1 MASYTE
7 NILLTLRGQSDPV
20 EVESFNRDNEII
32 DELLAP
38 VAVDYAVVRSAAR
51 INSYNVMKA
60 IRAVSYGGIDVPEK
74 NAMFFGDFDSEA
86 YAASEDA
93 LHCTEKHGY
102 MFSVS
107 KGSSFANGNAGDV
120 GTEMN
125 KGAAFSFEA
134 PISGYITAIEVDVKA
149 TNGASNCYIREL
161 IVGDSAKKTITIGQM
176 TGTRSTLTY
185 TFSTPVAVHKGDI
198 ISGTLRTGSDG
209 YYGEAYGAVL
219 GEPYVKFS
227 CTPATQTGWIQTEIE
242 PLGSM
247 GHNETRTYIQCL
259 KDENGKIR
267 ASLIDEAGNEVELEQ
282 VGSRTTVTKDGNT
295 CVELCFTA
303 PFAKEAAALKICVD
317 AGNGYADIYN
327 YAVTVL

>member
-7 NILLTLRGQSDPV
+7 NILLTLRDPADPV

-32 DELLAP
+32 DKILAP

-60 IRAVSYGGIDVPEK
+60 IRAASYGGIDVPEK

-86 YAASEDA
+86 YAASEEA

-102 MFSVS
+102 LFSVS

-149 TNGASNCYIREL
+149 TNGANNCYIREL
-161 IVGDSAKKTITIGQM
+161 IVGDSAKKTITMGQM

-185 TFSTPVAVHKGDI
+185 SYSAPVAVHKGDI

-209 YYGEAYGAVL
+209 YYGEAYGTVL
-219 GEPYVKFS
+219 GEPYVKFY
-227 CTPATQTGWIQTEIE
+227 CTPAPQAGWLKTELE
-242 PLGSM
+242 SLGSM
-247 GHNETRTYIQCL
+247 GHSEARAYVQCL
-259 KDENGKIR
+259 KDENG
-267 ASLIDEAGNEVELEQ
+267 EVEAYLVDEDGEELALEQ

-295 CVELCFTA
+295 CIELCFTV
-303 PFAKEAAALKICVD
+303 PFSKESAALKIKVD
-317 AGNGYADIYN
+317 AGAGYADIYN